1 LARECAVGVRV
12 GVEAV
17 ERPPHLGM

>member
-12 GVEAV
+12 GVDAV